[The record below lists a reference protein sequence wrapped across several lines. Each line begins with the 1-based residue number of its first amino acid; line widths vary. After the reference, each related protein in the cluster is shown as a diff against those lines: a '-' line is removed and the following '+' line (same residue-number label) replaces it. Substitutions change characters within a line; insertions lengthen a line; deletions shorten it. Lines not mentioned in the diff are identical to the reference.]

1 MILKFRQCSVQLITL
16 LHGML
21 ISSSP
26 SFVKMCDCKMSLSLV
41 VWAQDQL
48 LVVLRILGY
57 VRVRDYSGPV
67 EKFTLWEGF
76 RALPLT
82 SFNLESKLGQVRS
95 V

>member
-1 MILKFRQCSVQLITL
+1 VILKFQQFIVQLITL

-21 ISSSP
+21 ISSTP

-41 VWAQDQL
+41 LCTQDQP
-48 LVVLRILGY
+48 LVIFHILDY
-57 VRVRDYSGPV
+57 VRVRDYSGPA

-82 SFNLESKLGQVRS
+82 
-95 V
+95 